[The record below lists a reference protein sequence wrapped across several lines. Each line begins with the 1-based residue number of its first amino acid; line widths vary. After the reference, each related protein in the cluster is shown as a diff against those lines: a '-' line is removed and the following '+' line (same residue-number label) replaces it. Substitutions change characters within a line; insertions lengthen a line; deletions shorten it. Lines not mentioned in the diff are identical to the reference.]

1 MCIVNSIFLTILYME
16 PVMTIV
22 LFSMVTIGSLK
33 WILNNTGQKIEPTE
47 ECPPYEEP
55 PSYEEIV
62 EN

>member
-1 MCIVNSIFLTILYME
+1 ME
-16 PVMTIV
+16 PVITIV
-22 LFSMVTIGSLK
+22 LFSISIIGGWK
-33 WILNNTGQKIEPTE
+33 WILNNTGNKSEPIE

>member
-1 MCIVNSIFLTILYME
+1 ME
-16 PVMTIV
+16 PVITIFF
-22 LFSMVTIGSLK
+22 FSMVTIGSLK
-33 WILNNTGQKIEPTE
+33 WILNNTGNKSEPIE